1 MLKSSILPAGK
12 TSSEKWRI
20 RSITTGGY
28 LDGKQQRFYM
38 AEAHDVVER
47 SFNINSKL
55 GPRLIAAAEQNAILR
70 IGWTNAGEPV
80 PKNGEL
86 GLCPN
91 LPKGARMRAL
101 GVLGSWT
108 APFGSGGTFT
118 LQGDAGAFLGA
129 GNRGNT
135 IVCERLTGD
144 FAGFAMRDG
153 KITILDGTGDD
164 AGACMTG
171 GLLIVR
177 GATGTRVGGGMKD
190 GLIVIHGDV
199 SNDPGAG
206 MTGGRIIINGRCP
219 TPPAGVSLRPLTAAE
234 VKAINKQLNDEE
246 LHVPSDA
253 VCLTA
258 AETPIIESEGG
269 QMSSSDLSMVGLVAE
284 QQHQTPPYATFDT
297 VTLVGE
303 RNGDGTPTALPLPI
317 LAIVPDGN
325 ELIMEKDAMPHAVNL
340 LAHQPFLARANP
352 RPVDFALLDQENL
365 ADAPELLAAA
375 AGVVMDFDN
384 MPSMNSE
391 QIDGFLVAVRTLL
404 GRDKPFALLSALA
417 RTTNLHV
424 RAAHHGA
431 DVAFSRIE
439 DGSGVAEAA
448 ALPLIGRSSKAH
460 LEGTHTQSGV
470 MLGLS
475 ATAHD
480 LAVLRASGI
489 TLIACEVPMVEAND
503 LAHWLQSL
511 HQDISAILSRLGLE
525 SIDNLQRQNLRALD
539 HETAAISG
547 LRLVG
552 YERPLPHW
560 FAR

>member
-1 MLKSSILPAGK
+1 MLGYVNSACQIFNKDGSNQRFP
-12 TSSEKWRI
+12 
-20 RSITTGGY
+20 TGGY
-28 LDGKQQRFYM
+28 LDGKQQRFIM

-101 GVLGSWT
+101 GTLGSWT

-118 LQGDAGAFLGA
+118 LQGDAGGFLGA

-135 IVCERLTGD
+135 IVCERLAGD
-144 FAGFAMRDG
+144 YAGYAMNDG
-153 KITILDGTGDD
+153 KISILDGVGND
-164 AGACMTG
+164 AGAHMSG

-177 GATGTRVGGGMKD
+177 GAAGSRVGGGMMD

-199 SNDPGAG
+199 GSDPGAG
-206 MTGGRIIINGRCP
+206 MSGGRIIINGRCP
-219 TPPAGVSLRPLTAAE
+219 TPPHGVSLRPLTAAE
-234 VKAINKQLNDEE
+234 VKSINKQLNDEE
-246 LHVPSDA
+246 LHIPSDA

-258 AETPIIESEGG
+258 AETIVIEGEGG
-269 QMSSSDLSMVGLVAE
+269 QMSSSDLSMVGLVPDERHHA
-284 QQHQTPPYATFDT
+284 PDYATYDT
-297 VTLVGE
+297 VALIGE
-303 RNGDGTPTALPLPI
+303 RGGETTPSALPLP
-317 LAIVPDGN
+317 LMAIIEDGD
-325 ELIMEKDAMPHAVNL
+325 ELHLPSDALPHAVQL
-340 LAHQPFLARANP
+340 LNHQPFLARSNP
-352 RPVDFALLDQENL
+352 RSVDYVLLDKHNL
-365 ADAPELLAAA
+365 SNAPELLAAS
-375 AGVVMDFDN
+375 AGAVIDFDN

-391 QIDGFLVAVRTLL
+391 QIDGLLVAVRTLL
-404 GRDKPFALLSALA
+404 GRDKPFAFLNALG
-417 RTTNLHV
+417 RITNLHV

-431 DVAFSRIE
+431 DIAFARIE

-448 ALPLIGRSSKAH
+448 ALPLIGRSAKAH
-460 LEGTHTQSGV
+460 LEETHTDAGV
-470 MLGLS
+470 LLGLS
-475 ATAHD
+475 ASAHD
-480 LAVLRASGI
+480 VAVLRASGI
-489 TLIACEVPMVEAND
+489 KIIACEVPMAEAQD
-503 LAHWLQSL
+503 LVHWLQSI
-511 HQDISAILSRLGLE
+511 HQELAEILSRLGLE
-525 SIDNLQRQNLRALD
+525 SIDRLQRQNLRALD

>member
-1 MLKSSILPAGK
+1 M
-12 TSSEKWRI
+12 
-20 RSITTGGY
+20 
-28 LDGKQQRFYM
+28 DGKQQRFFM
-38 AEAHDVVER
+38 AEPLDVVER

-91 LPKGARMRAL
+91 LPEGARMRAL

-108 APFGSGGTFT
+108 AAFGSGGTFT

-135 IVCERLTGD
+135 IVCERHAGD
-144 FAGFAMRDG
+144 FAGFAMIEG
-153 KITILDGTGDD
+153 KISVLDGVGND
-164 AGACMTG
+164 AGACMNG
-171 GLLIVR
+171 GLLIIR
-177 GATGTRVGGGMKD
+177 GAAGSRIGGGMND

-199 SNDPGAG
+199 GSDPGAG

-219 TPPAGVSLRPLTAAE
+219 TPPQGVSLRPLTAAE
-234 VKAINKQLNDEE
+234 VKSINKQLDDEE
-246 LHVPSDA
+246 IHVPSDA
-253 VCLTA
+253 VCLTPSDSVA
-258 AETPIIESEGG
+258 VEDDGA
-269 QMSSSDLSMVGLVAE
+269 QVSSSDLSMIGLVPDERHHSAS
-284 QQHQTPPYATFDT
+284 YATYDT
-297 VTLVGE
+297 VTLVGD
-303 RNGDGTPTALPLPI
+303 RKGKGTPSALPLPLLGMISDGHDLSLPEDTASHTASI
-317 LAIVPDGN
+317 LAQ
-325 ELIMEKDAMPHAVNL
+325 
-340 LAHQPFLARANP
+340 QPFLVHSNP
-352 RPVDFALLDQENL
+352 RPVDFVLLNKDNL
-365 ADAPELLAAA
+365 AQAPELLDS
-375 AGVVMDFDN
+375 GSGLMIDFDN
-384 MPSMNSE
+384 LPAMNSE
-391 QIDGFLVAVRTLL
+391 QIDGILVAVRTLL
-404 GRDKPFALLSALA
+404 GREKPFGFLNALG

-431 DVAFSRIE
+431 DLAFSRIE

-460 LEGTHTQSGV
+460 LEGEATETGV

-475 ATAHD
+475 ASAHD

-489 TLIACEVPMVEAND
+489 KVIACEVPTADADD

-511 HQDISAILSRLGLE
+511 HRELAGILSRLGLE

-539 HETAAISG
+539 YETAAISG

>member
-1 MLKSSILPAGK
+1 
-12 TSSEKWRI
+12 
-20 RSITTGGY
+20 
-28 LDGKQQRFYM
+28 M

-55 GPRLIAAAEQNAILR
+55 GPRLVAAAEQNAILR

-101 GVLGSWT
+101 GTLGSWT
-108 APFGSGGTFT
+108 AAFGSGGSFT
-118 LQGDAGAFLGA
+118 LQGDSGAFLGA
-129 GNRGNT
+129 ANRGNT
-135 IVCERLTGD
+135 IACERLAGD
-144 FAGFAMRDG
+144 FAGYAMKDG
-153 KITILDGTGDD
+153 KITILDGVGND

-171 GLLIVR
+171 GLLVVR
-177 GATGTRVGGGMKD
+177 GPAGLRVGGGMSD

-199 SNDPGAG
+199 GSDPGAG
-206 MTGGRIIINGRCP
+206 MTGGRIVINGRCP

-234 VKAINKQLNDEE
+234 VKAINKELNDEE

-258 AETPIIESEGG
+258 AETIVVEGEGG
-269 QMSSSDLSMVGLVAE
+269 QMSSSDLSMVGLVPDE
-284 QQHQTPPYATFDT
+284 RHHTPSYATYDT

-303 RNGDGTPTALPLPI
+303 RGGQTTPTALPLPL
-317 LAIVPDGN
+317 LAIIDDAS
-325 ELIMEKDAMPHAVNL
+325 ELHLSKDALPHAVNM
-340 LAHQPFLARANP
+340 LAHQPFLARSNP
-352 RPVDFALLDQENL
+352 RSVDFVILDRHNL
-365 ADAPELLAAA
+365 ADAPELLEAA
-375 AGVVMDFDN
+375 AGMVIDFDN
-384 MPSMNSE
+384 LPALNSE
-391 QIDGFLVAVRTLL
+391 QIDGILVALRTLL
-404 GRDKPFALLSALA
+404 GRDKPFAFLNALG

-424 RAAHHGA
+424 RSAHHGA
-431 DVAFSRIE
+431 DIAFSRIE

-448 ALPLIGRSSKAH
+448 ALPMIGRSAKAH
-460 LEGTHTQSGV
+460 LESTHTDTGV

-475 ATAHD
+475 ASAHD
-480 LAVLRASGI
+480 LAVLSASGVKI
-489 TLIACEVPMVEAND
+489 IACEVPMADAQD
-503 LAHWLQSL
+503 LAHWLQCL
-511 HQDISAILSRLGLE
+511 HQELSEILSRLGLE

>member
-1 MLKSSILPAGK
+1 
-12 TSSEKWRI
+12 
-20 RSITTGGY
+20 
-28 LDGKQQRFYM
+28 
-38 AEAHDVVER
+38 
-47 SFNINSKL
+47 
-55 GPRLIAAAEQNAILR
+55 
-70 IGWTNAGEPV
+70 
-80 PKNGEL
+80 
-86 GLCPN
+86 
-91 LPKGARMRAL
+91 
-101 GVLGSWT
+101 
-108 APFGSGGTFT
+108 
-118 LQGDAGAFLGA
+118 
-129 GNRGNT
+129 
-135 IVCERLTGD
+135 
-144 FAGFAMRDG
+144 
-153 KITILDGTGDD
+153 
-164 AGACMTG
+164 
-171 GLLIVR
+171 
-177 GATGTRVGGGMKD
+177 
-190 GLIVIHGDV
+190 
-199 SNDPGAG
+199 
-206 MTGGRIIINGRCP
+206 
-219 TPPAGVSLRPLTAAE
+219 
-234 VKAINKQLNDEE
+234 
-246 LHVPSDA
+246 
-253 VCLTA
+253 
-258 AETPIIESEGG
+258 
-269 QMSSSDLSMVGLVAE
+269 
-284 QQHQTPPYATFDT
+284 
-297 VTLVGE
+297 
-303 RNGDGTPTALPLPI
+303 
-317 LAIVPDGN
+317 
-325 ELIMEKDAMPHAVNL
+325 
-340 LAHQPFLARANP
+340 
-352 RPVDFALLDQENL
+352 
-365 ADAPELLAAA
+365 
-375 AGVVMDFDN
+375 
-384 MPSMNSE
+384 MNSE

>member
-1 MLKSSILPAGK
+1 M
-12 TSSEKWRI
+12 
-20 RSITTGGY
+20 GGY
-28 LDGKQQRFYM
+28 LDGKQQPINM
-38 AEAHDVVER
+38 ADAHDVVER

-86 GLCPN
+86 GLCPD

-129 GNRGNT
+129 GNRGNV
-135 IVCERLTGD
+135 IVCERLAGD

-153 KITILDGTGDD
+153 KISILDGAGTD
-164 AGACMTG
+164 AGACMSG

-177 GATGTRVGGGMKD
+177 GTVGARVGGGMSE

-199 SNDPGAG
+199 GSDPGAG

-219 TPPAGVSLRPLTAAE
+219 TPPTGVSLRPLTSAE

-246 LHVPSDA
+246 LHIPTDS
-253 VCLTA
+253 VCLTPSDTIQV
-258 AETPIIESEGG
+258 EHESG
-269 QMSSSDLSMVGLVAE
+269 QVSASDLSMVGLVPNDR
-284 QQHQTPPYATFDT
+284 QQSQPYATYDT

-303 RNGDGTPTALPLPI
+303 RGDKGTPAALPLP
-317 LAIVPDGN
+317 LMAIIPDGN
-325 ELIMEKDAMPHAVNL
+325 ELAMDKDALPHAVNL
-340 LAHQPFLARANP
+340 LAHQPFLAQSNP
-352 RPVDFALLDQENL
+352 RAIDFALIGEQNL
-365 ADAPELLAAA
+365 ADAPELLAAS
-375 AGVVMDFDN
+375 AGAVFDFDDL
-384 MPSMNSE
+384 PAMNSE
-391 QIDGFLVAVRTLL
+391 QLDGFFVAVRTLL
-404 GRDKPFALLSALA
+404 GREKPFGMLGALG

-424 RAAHHGA
+424 RAAHHKA
-431 DVAFSRIE
+431 DLAMSRIE
-439 DGSGVAEAA
+439 DGSGVPEAA
-448 ALPLIGRSSKAH
+448 SLPMIGRSAKSH
-460 LEGTHTQSGV
+460 LEGTDTEPAV
-470 MLGLS
+470 LLGLS
-475 ATAHD
+475 ASAHD
-480 LAVLRASGI
+480 LAVLKASGI
-489 TLIACEVPMVEAND
+489 SVIACEVPMADAND
-503 LAHWLQSL
+503 LAHWLQTL
-511 HQDISAILSRLGLE
+511 HQDMASLLSRLGIE
-525 SIDNLQRQNLRALD
+525 SIDRLERSHLRALD